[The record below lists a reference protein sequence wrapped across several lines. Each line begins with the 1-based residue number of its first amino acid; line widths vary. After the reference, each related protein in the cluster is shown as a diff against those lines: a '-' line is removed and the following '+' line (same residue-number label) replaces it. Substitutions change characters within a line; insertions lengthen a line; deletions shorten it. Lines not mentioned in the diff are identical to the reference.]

1 MGEIMVTTATGSRS
15 ILFLFPSL
23 SSCPDSLRWITN
35 QRDCSHWPQQGLTNA
50 VFHCKLEVRISR
62 CVFLTSYSYR
72 PMHLLRKNMD
82 APHGCLNGNYSSWFN
97 SQGNLKN
104 VTQNEQYIKQKVM
117 KMCVATQLW
126 CLGNLTRMT
135 VALHTC
141 FFPPRVQSN
150 RLSNAVRPS
159 PWCVSNDSVIVVMK
173 VWHFRVISMWKQL
186 YVMARGD
193 NSHKHII
200 NATKQTAGSAPSQQ
214 QGPPCVFRSRT
225 LWQRWTLR
233 RYGVSWPDDLQLC
246 RTVTSPTRMN
256 FLSLYRLAC
265 VTETWRHSEGKKTKP
280 L

>member
-1 MGEIMVTTATGSRS
+1 
-15 ILFLFPSL
+15 
-23 SSCPDSLRWITN
+23 
-35 QRDCSHWPQQGLTNA
+35 
-50 VFHCKLEVRISR
+50 
-62 CVFLTSYSYR
+62 
-72 PMHLLRKNMD
+72 
-82 APHGCLNGNYSSWFN
+82 
-97 SQGNLKN
+97 
-104 VTQNEQYIKQKVM
+104 
-117 KMCVATQLW
+117 MCVATQLW

-214 QGPPCVFRSRT
+214 QGPPCVFSVKDTLTKMDTPALRWELTGRSPTVQDGHFTHKNELSLSVSVSVRHRNT
-225 LWQRWTLR
+225 TSLWRKKNKTSLGCVPRCNAGVRHFHASHRAQDNGNNYLKFDVLRSSASRQRWKPAINRKAKKREQVESTI
-233 RYGVSWPDDLQLC
+233 S
-246 RTVTSPTRMN
+246 VTRGRN
-256 FLSLYRLAC
+256 GRSLPYTGRWVA
-265 VTETWRHSEGKKTKP
+265 HN
-280 L
+280 

>member
-1 MGEIMVTTATGSRS
+1 
-15 ILFLFPSL
+15 
-23 SSCPDSLRWITN
+23 
-35 QRDCSHWPQQGLTNA
+35 
-50 VFHCKLEVRISR
+50 
-62 CVFLTSYSYR
+62 
-72 PMHLLRKNMD
+72 
-82 APHGCLNGNYSSWFN
+82 
-97 SQGNLKN
+97 
-104 VTQNEQYIKQKVM
+104 
-117 KMCVATQLW
+117 MCVATPLW

-141 FFPPRVQSN
+141 FPPPPRVQSN
-150 RLSNAVRPS
+150 RLSNAARPS